1 MYKTRIIFPMEEGQ
15 QSLSRAHSTLVKE
28 DNVHKVY
35 ILGEGIQIRL
45 IALLLCSIRGRTTGL
60 AELNVECHFHTQAN
74 VPCKN
79 NKEMQL
85 RKKRGYLSC
94 LADAYS
100 YANGSGW
107 AAADDISGYCQRNV
121 DGRK

>member
-1 MYKTRIIFPMEEGQ
+1 MYKTRIIFPEEEGQ

-28 DNVHKVY
+28 ANVY
-35 ILGEGIQIRL
+35 ILEKGIQIRL

-60 AELNVECHFHTQAN
+60 AELNVECLFHAQAN

-79 NKEMQL
+79 NNEMQL
-85 RKKRGYLSC
+85 MHIPMLM
-94 LADAYS
+94 
-100 YANGSGW
+100 GSGW
-107 AAADDISGYCQRNV
+107 VAADDISGYCQRNV